1 MIERLLTVHEAAA
14 RLSLKPATI
23 RRWILTRK
31 IDVVRPGARAVRV
44 PESAIVA
51 IIERGFRP
59 AVPTVESQHR

>member
-1 MIERLLTVHEAAA
+1 MSEKLLTVPQAAE
-14 RLSLKPATI
+14 RLSLKPSTI

-44 PESAIVA
+44 PESAITT

-59 AVPTVESQHR
+59 AVHSTGQ

>member
-1 MIERLLTVHEAAA
+1 MIEKLLTVHEAAD

-44 PESAIVA
+44 PESAIAA

-59 AVPTVESQHR
+59 AVPPIASGNR

>member
-1 MIERLLTVHEAAA
+1 MSEKLLTVPQAAE
-14 RLSLKPATI
+14 RLSLKASTI

-44 PESAIVA
+44 PESAITA

-59 AVPTVESQHR
+59 AVHSAGQ